1 VATFTTYSK
10 NALYILDRRI
20 ISDRKREEIGSIAHG
35 DSWQVKVCPSPIPSI
50 DENGEGVYACKIV
63 RIKKKKGNKER
74 ERERESRGEE
84 RRKERESKVAR
95 VRARA
100 CHCRHV
106 ARTCSGF
113 SWSCSH
119 SLTTLL
125 RDALD
130 TRVHSHDFTNDERA
144 AGQRG

>member
-63 RIKKKKGNKER
+63 CIKKKKGNKER
-74 ERERESRGEE
+74 ERERVEGRRGEK
-84 RRKERESKVAR
+84 KENPKWPEC

-100 CHCRHV
+100 TVGTWHARV
-106 ARTCSGF
+106 PVSLGPART
-113 SWSCSH
+113 H
-119 SLTTLL
+119 
-125 RDALD
+125 
-130 TRVHSHDFTNDERA
+130 
-144 AGQRG
+144 